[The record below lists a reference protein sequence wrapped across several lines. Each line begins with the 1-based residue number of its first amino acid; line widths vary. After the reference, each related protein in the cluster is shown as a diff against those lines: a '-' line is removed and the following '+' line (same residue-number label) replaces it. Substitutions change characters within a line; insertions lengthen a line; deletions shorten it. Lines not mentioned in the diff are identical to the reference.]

1 MNTNALTAQ
10 SCSLFEID
18 AQLEAAF
25 DQMQEEREMSGNIS
39 DESRERCVQLFG
51 EFGKKIDRI
60 AAYLRTQQHKGNIA
74 GEEAQRLQ
82 QRRRSAEQRVS
93 DEGMLIYFM
102 RCRGL
107 KRLEGELNTI
117 RLQTGSQASLQI
129 DDWKLPQEFCL
140 HTGSI
145 PHRLLKEMLEHL
157 PDGLKEEFLQ
167 AMINTQ
173 PNTQLVRDA
182 LLRGET
188 VNGAKL
194 ETQKSHPDRLAWYA
208 PKLAQAFHRK
218 EACLLRLKIN
228 RRVRRSVHVKCPR
241 HPRYNPERD
250 GAGAIRGGCRHCVA
264 IYQLYAGKLVVERS
278 LQALE
283 QQIAR
288 CAVFNAAAP

>member
-18 AQLEAAF
+18 AELEEAF
-25 DQMQEEREMSGNIS
+25 DQLQEEREITGTIS
-39 DESRERCVQLFG
+39 NESRQRSVQLFA
-51 EFGKKIDRI
+51 ELGKKIDRI
-60 AAYLRTQQHKGNIA
+60 AAYLRTQQRKACIA
-74 GEEAQRLQ
+74 AEEAQRLQ

-93 DEGMLIYFM
+93 DVKQMLTYFM

-117 RLQTGSQASLQI
+117 RLQTNSQPSLQI
-129 DDWKLPQEFCL
+129 DDWMLTQEFCL

-157 PDGLKEEFLQ
+157 PVGLRGQFLQ
-167 AMINTQ
+167 AMLNTQ

-194 ETQKSHPDRLAWYA
+194 E
-208 PKLAQAFHRK
+208 
-218 EACLLRLKIN
+218 
-228 RRVRRSVHVKCPR
+228 RRSH
-241 HPRYNPERD
+241 
-250 GAGAIRGGCRHCVA
+250 IR
-264 IYQLYAGKLVVERS
+264 ID
-278 LQALE
+278 
-283 QQIAR
+283 
-288 CAVFNAAAP
+288 